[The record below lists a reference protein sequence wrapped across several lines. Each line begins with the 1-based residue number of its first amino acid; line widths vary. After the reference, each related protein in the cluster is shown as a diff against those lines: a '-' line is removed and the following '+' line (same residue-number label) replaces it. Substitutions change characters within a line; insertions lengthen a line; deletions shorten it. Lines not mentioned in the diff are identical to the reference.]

1 MKTRRAMLIC
11 ASVIVRAVIIFM
23 ILSLSSCPTPGGSAS
38 VVLGSATGFIWA
50 GFGGNVT
57 FAVTTT
63 NIANGTTGTVS
74 WYTDSSGKTRASAPV
89 GVSATVTAI
98 SNNAATV
105 TMTLTPSAAFGVY
118 YFTVTFGSTA
128 SAVAKLD
135 IPELL

>member
-1 MKTRRAMLIC
+1 MLIC
-11 ASVIVRAVIIFM
+11 ASVIIFM

-38 VVLGSATGFIWA
+38 VVLGPQTGYVPA
-50 GFGGNVT
+50 GGSGNVT

-63 NIANGTTGTVS
+63 NIANGATGTVS
-74 WYTDSSGKTRASAPV
+74 WYTDSSGKTGASAPV
-89 GVSATVTAI
+89 GVTATVTAI